1 MVIRGEKWMK
11 ETAQGC
17 MVVSTL
23 IATVMFTA
31 AFTVPGG
38 NNSVSGSPVFIRTK
52 YFLLFIVTD
61 ALSLFSSCSSLLMF
75 LAIITSR
82 YAEQDFLLS
91 LPRKLILGLT
101 TLFLSVATM
110 LMAFCAALFIVLK
123 DRSAS
128 IPILCTLLAGVPV
141 SLFVMLQF
149 PLLADMIYSTYGPS
163 IFGK

>member
-1 MVIRGEKWMK
+1 MK

-17 MVVSTL
+17 MVVSAL
-23 IATVMFTA
+23 IATVVFTA

-38 NNSVSGSPVFIRTK
+38 NDSDSGMPVFIHTK
-52 YFLLFIVTD
+52 AFLVFVVAD
-61 ALSLFSSCSSLLMF
+61 ALSLFSSCSSVLMF

-101 TLFLSVATM
+101 TLFFSVATM
-110 LMAFCAALFIVLK
+110 MIAFCAALFIVLK
-123 DRSAS
+123 DRSAF
-128 IPILCTLLAGVPV
+128 IPILCTLFAGAPV
-141 SLFVMLQF
+141 ALFVMLQF